1 MSFSLS
7 LFLFTVWLG
16 LVPIFACLSHSLGHS
31 ICCRSEKGNQSSSS
45 LISMSISAAAA
56 VPGNVDCHVS
66 GAITSLC
73 LRRKKERKNEPETA
87 SSAAVWPYQLIDC
100 PFSLS
105 LLSAFACSCHQILHS
120 LTKWPFPGRQQRKQ
134 RRRQPEKCGQKQSLA
149 QKRLHCHQTE
159 KMEKRSE
166 KVVRVSHSVGH
177 SPIDHSC

>member
-7 LFLFTVWLG
+7 PSSLSAFAGLVCLG

-45 LISMSISAAAA
+45 LISMSISAAVA

-105 LLSAFACSCHQILHS
+105 SLHS
-120 LTKWPFPGRQQRKQ
+120 PALVINFCTHSQSGHFLAGSRSS
-134 RRRQPEKCGQKQSLA
+134 GGSQKSVAKNKALHKKDCTVTRL
-149 QKRLHCHQTE
+149 KRW
-159 KMEKRSE
+159 KRE
-166 KVVRVSHSVGH
+166 KVVRVSHCRPLSN
-177 SPIDHSC
+177 